1 MTDVLLPCG
10 NCGGEIVDGEET
22 TTEIERDYRFGG
34 QQATAKVAAK
44 VCPEC
49 GEVTPL

>member
-1 MTDVLLPCG
+1 MTLLPCRA
-10 NCGGEIVDGEET
+10 CGAEIVDGDDT
-22 TTEIERDYRFGG
+22 TAAIERDYQFGG
-34 QQATAKVAAK
+34 QQATAEVAAK